1 MIRNALLENCDWQ
14 CYLDRYPDLQTA
26 FGDDLAAAET
36 HWNSHGKGGSRFCA
50 CNAPIGNCDWQC
62 YLDRY
67 PDLKD
72 AFGDDLVAAESH
84 WNIHGKNEGRDCS
97 CGNLPVSSMSILFQ
111 NVIGPLVPIP
121 KIYIDRYLR
130 LV

>member
-1 MIRNALLENCDWQ
+1 MRNALLENCDWQ

-26 FGDDLAAAET
+26 FGDDLAAAEA
-36 HWNSHGKGGSRFCA
+36 HWNSHGKSESRFCA
-50 CNAPIGNCDWQC
+50 CNAPIRNCNWQC

-72 AFGDDLVAAESH
+72 AFGDDLAAAESH

-97 CGNLPVSSMSILFQ
+97 CGNLPVSSMPFKISKRY
-111 NVIGPLVPIP
+111 PLVPIP

-130 LV
+130 PV